1 MDIRISDILPQDA
14 KDIRIAVFVDEQG
27 FYDEFDKDD
36 DASVHLVAYI
46 ENKAAATARVFFDK
60 VQNRY
65 IIGRI
70 AVVKEQ
76 RKNGLG
82 AEIVRAAENVI
93 KERGGGTAYIHA
105 QQRAVGF
112 YRKIGYT
119 SFGETE
125 LEQGY
130 PHTWMKKA
138 LKP

>member
-1 MDIRISDILPQDA
+1 MDIKVFDILPQVA

-27 FYDEFDKDD
+27 FQDEFDSDD
-36 DASVHLVAYI
+36 NASLHLVAYN

-60 VQNRY
+60 TQNRY

-70 AVVKEQ
+70 AVIKEQ

-82 AEIVRAAENVI
+82 AEIVHAAENII
-93 KERGGGTAYIHA
+93 KEKGGCTAYIHA
-105 QQRAVGF
+105 QQRTVGF

-119 SFGETE
+119 AFGDTE